1 MENKKMTKK
10 EKFAMIK
17 EYIQDNEMLMEFID
31 NEINLLNKKA
41 SSSAKT
47 QTQKDND
54 KLKERIIELL
64 KLKDMQYTITEFQN
78 AFEDM
83 QEYSNQKLSALFT
96 QLVNENKNKNNF
108 FITDYLNFIINIFF
122 QTLSSSQPSGVFSKA
137 SL

>member
-1 MENKKMTKK
+1 MENKKLTKK

-47 QTQKDND
+47 QTQKENENI
-54 KLKERIIELL
+54 KEKIVELL
-64 KLKDMQYTITEFQN
+64 KSKDMQYTITDFQN

-83 QEYSNQKLSALFT
+83 SEYSNQKLSALFT
-96 QLVNENKNKNNF
+96 QLVNEKKVEKTIDKKKSYF
-108 FITDYLNFIINIFF
+108 
-122 QTLSSSQPSGVFSKA
+122 KA
-137 SL
+137 I

>member
-31 NEINLLNKKA
+31 NEINLLTKKA

-47 QTQKDND
+47 QTQKANESI
-54 KLKERIIELL
+54 KERILELL
-64 KLKDMQYTITEFQN
+64 NSTNMQYTITDFQN

-83 QEYSNQKLSALFT
+83 SEYSNQKLSALFT
-96 QLVNENKNKNNF
+96 QLVNEKKVEK
-108 FITDYLNFIINIFF
+108 IIDKKKSYF
-122 QTLSSSQPSGVFSKA
+122 KA
-137 SL
+137 I